1 VCKLTSQN
9 LSEVLRIMDEAVA
22 VFEKEGLN
30 TGRSSK
36 VMRDILA
43 SVRCYSEI
51 VKEGKKEREKKRNKK
66 IRASQRL

>member
-1 VCKLTSQN
+1 MCKLTSQK

-22 VFEKEGLN
+22 VFEKEDPS

-51 VKEGKKEREKKRNKK
+51 VKEGKKEGRKERKKERKKEK
-66 IRASQRL
+66 